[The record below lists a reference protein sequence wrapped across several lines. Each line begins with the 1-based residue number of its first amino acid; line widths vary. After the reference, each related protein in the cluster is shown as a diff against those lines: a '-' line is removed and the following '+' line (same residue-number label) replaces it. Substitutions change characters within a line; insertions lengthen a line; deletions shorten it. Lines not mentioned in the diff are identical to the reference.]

1 MTDEL
6 RQRIGSRAKAAR
18 LHAGLSQDKLAE
30 KIGRTPE
37 SISNIERGQQ
47 LPALD
52 TLLDLARVLGLP
64 VAELLELPADRR
76 RVSRQ
81 RQLAENQIIET
92 IKGLSDTAV
101 GVAAAQIK
109 ALRAVK

>member
-1 MTDEL
+1 MTDAL
-6 RQRIGSRAKAAR
+6 KQRIGSRVRAAR

-30 KIGRTPE
+30 RINRTPE

-52 TLLDLARVLGLP
+52 TLLDLANVLALP
-64 VAELLELPADRR
+64 LVDLLDLPADRR
-76 RVSRQ
+76 VISRQ

-92 IKGLSDTAV
+92 VRELSDTAI
-101 GVAAAQIK
+101 GVAAAQLK